1 MLRHCGIGRCFE
13 RWDESITM
21 DPGGERAP
29 NKCLGCSHAH
39 LTKSLVSPIPSWSP
53 RQRRGGGVSPLLMAH
68 LPQGGYY

>member
-39 LTKSLVSPIPSWSP
+39 LTKSLPHPQLEP
-53 RQRRGGGVSPLLMAH
+53 QAEERGGVSPLLMAH